1 MASLA
6 PIVQQL
12 STKIKDTAGWD
23 AKFRNAVKVV
33 NESGVAEMKDI
44 QTLEDYL
51 QLISDLLKWIPREGA
66 EGRDVYNKLCQFYI
80 VMDAPDVKT
89 LQDPIRPEWSYRQ
102 DSWLTK
108 WLKSYAVEM
117 GKFLD
122 TPESLTPETL
132 ETFRDSPNYNLKEY
146 IVPRG
151 GWRTFNDFFARSF
164 KPGYRPIAAI
174 TDPTVIVSPA
184 DSTYGGQ
191 WEVRSDSGV
200 TIKNMHWRIAEL
212 FHDSPYQNSFNGGIF
227 MHAFLGPEDYH
238 RQHAPVGGKVLEA
251 RVVPGDVYLEVNIV
265 DGPPQEDG
273 ASKKLVAAR
282 SMDGAMRQFDAPD
295 TAGYQFAQA
304 RGLVV
309 LETAI
314 GLVAVLPMGMGQVS
328 SVILTAEVGM
338 TLRKGEEISYFQFG
352 GSDIVLVFEAKS
364 NVSLTAQLGTHY
376 KVGTRIANAYPVE

>member
-1 MASLA
+1 M
-6 PIVQQL
+6 
-12 STKIKDTAGWD
+12 
-23 AKFRNAVKVV
+23 
-33 NESGVAEMKDI
+33 
-44 QTLEDYL
+44 
-51 QLISDLLKWIPREGA
+51 
-66 EGRDVYNKLCQFYI
+66 
-80 VMDAPDVKT
+80 
-89 LQDPIRPEWSYRQ
+89 
-102 DSWLTK
+102 
-108 WLKSYAVEM
+108 
-117 GKFLD
+117 
-122 TPESLTPETL
+122 
-132 ETFRDSPNYNLKEY
+132 KEY

-164 KPGYRPIAAI
+164 KPGYRPIAVI

-212 FHDSPYQNSFNGGIF
+212 LHDSPYQHNFKGGIF

-265 DGPPQEDG
+265 DGPPREDG

-328 SVILTAEVGM
+328 SVVLTAEVGM
-338 TLRKGEEISYFQFG
+338 TLQKGEEISYFQFG

-364 NVSLTAQLGTHY
+364 NVSLTAQLGAHY
-376 KVGTRIANAYPVE
+376 KVGTRIAKAYPVE